1 MSEERLYLEGRQI
14 LVELS
19 KELDL
24 KCQQSFY
31 SKKKENVFQ
40 NMLYWWKSCIA
51 RIGAGIEISI
61 RMDWFHA
68 PSMYHEYGKTLQW
81 RLSLEFLQ
89 SEFT

>member
-31 SKKKENVFQ
+31 SKKKKRMFF
-40 NMLYWWKSCIA
+40 
-51 RIGAGIEISI
+51 RICCTGGRA
-61 RMDWFHA
+61 A
-68 PSMYHEYGKTLQW
+68 LQE
-81 RLSLEFLQ
+81 LVQ
-89 SEFT
+89 V